1 MAKEA
6 KLFKSSVRYKIMAMF
21 VLLTISVIIIIG
33 TFMINRIDRFYND
46 EFETLM
52 TNVFN
57 EDFQRELDTK
67 LSGEDPLSSINS
79 SITAYLGQL
88 GIDSFRN
95 YYILDAFSGKALIS
109 SNSDLAKTLIASPN
123 IIAAMNGKI
132 GDISSYASDYMDYGV
147 PVRSGG
153 DTKYIVYIKDSKEEV
168 DDMVNNILSIIFMA
182 LGLGIII
189 SIAFGFLLSKTIIS
203 PISSLTQKAQ
213 RITSGDFG
221 DTIEVNSSDE
231 IGQLTKTFNDMAVEL
246 NQTLGEIKGERDKVE
261 TILRHMA
268 DGIMAFDNH
277 GKIIHINPA
286 AKKILGYDKV
296 EKMHFNDIFKPTEL
310 TITRVMF
317 SGEYEAIEKQME
329 LGEKGIKLVFAKFKT
344 EDTPGGVVVVI
355 QDITQQQKLENSRRE
370 FVANVSHELRT
381 PLTTVKGYVET
392 MMDSVEENDIDK
404 DMFSTFLGTVNKET
418 DRMTRLVKDLLTLS
432 KLDYGHRELKKEDV
446 DVSHL
451 VMGVVERMKIN
462 ASSKNVRL
470 IYEPTNQL
478 PIIMGDK
485 DRLEQV
491 IVNIISNAIKY
502 TPGGEGEVFVST
514 GRMYQNV
521 YIKIKDNGMGIP
533 KDDLP
538 HVFERFYRV
547 DKARSREQGG
557 TGLGLAISNEIVKE
571 HGGKITI
578 SSDYGVGTEVIIML
592 PVDE

>member
-1 MAKEA
+1 MVQDK
-6 KLFKSSVRYKIMAMF
+6 KFFKSSVRYKIMAMF

-52 TNVFN
+52 TNVFS
-57 EDFQRELDTK
+57 EDFQRELDMK
-67 LSGEDPLSSINS
+67 LSGENPLSSIDS

-95 YYILDAFSGKALIS
+95 YYILDAYSGKALLS
-109 SNSDLAKTLIASPN
+109 SNSALAKTLIATPN
-123 IIAAMNGKI
+123 IIAAMNGKV
-132 GDISSYASDYMDYGV
+132 GDMSGYTSKYMDYSV
-147 PVRSGG
+147 PVKDGAEA
-153 DTKYIVYIKDSKEEV
+153 KYIIYIKDSKEEV

-213 RITSGDFG
+213 KITSGDFG

-231 IGQLTKTFNDMAVEL
+231 IGLLTKTFNDMAVEL

-277 GKIIHINPA
+277 GRIIHINPA
-286 AKKILGYDKV
+286 AREILGI
-296 EKMHFNDIFKPTEL
+296 EKIEKLHFNEIFKITDL
-310 TITRVMF
+310 TVTRVMF
-317 SGEYEAIEKQME
+317 SGEYNAIEKQME
-329 LGEKGIKLVFAKFKT
+329 VGEKEIKLLFAKFKT
-344 EDTPGGVVVVI
+344 DDTPGGVVVVI

-392 MMDSVEENDIDK
+392 MMDSVEENDIDR
-404 DMFSTFLGTVNKET
+404 DMFHTFLSTVNKET

-446 DVSHL
+446 DVSNL
-451 VMGVVERMKIN
+451 VMSIVDRMKIN
-462 ASSKNVRL
+462 ASSKDIELV
-470 IYEPTNQL
+470 YEPTNQL
-478 PIIMGDK
+478 PVISGDK

-502 TPGGEGEVFVST
+502 TPGGEGRVFVST

-521 YIKIKDNGMGIP
+521 YIKIRDNGMGIP

-557 TGLGLAISNEIVKE
+557 TGLGLAISNEIIKE

>member
-1 MAKEA
+1 LAKEA

>member
-1 MAKEA
+1 LAKEA

-446 DVSHL
+446 DVSPL

>member
-57 EDFQRELDTK
+57 EDFQRELDMK
-67 LSGEDPLSSINS
+67 LSAEDPLSSINS
-79 SITAYLGQL
+79 SITAYQGQL

-123 IIAAMNGKI
+123 IIAAMNGKT
-132 GDISSYASDYMDYGV
+132 GDISSYAADYMDYGV
-147 PVRSGG
+147 PVKSADETR
-153 DTKYIVYIKDSKEEV
+153 YIVYIKDSREEV
-168 DDMVNNILSIIFMA
+168 DDMINNILSIIFMA

-231 IGQLTKTFNDMAVEL
+231 IGLLTKTFNDMAVEL

-286 AKKILGYDKV
+286 AKKVLGYENV
-296 EKMHFNDIFKPTEL
+296 EKMHFNDIFRPTEL

-329 LGEKGIKLVFAKFKT
+329 LGEKEIKLVFAKFKT

-392 MMDSVEENDIDK
+392 MMDSVEEDDIDK
-404 DMFSTFLGTVNKET
+404 DMFATFLGTVNKET

-446 DVSHL
+446 DISYL
-451 VMGVVERMKIN
+451 VMGIVERMKIN
-462 ASSKNVRL
+462 ASSKNVKL
-470 IYEPTNQL
+470 TYEPTNQL

-502 TPGGEGEVFVST
+502 TPGGEGTVFVST

-557 TGLGLAISNEIVKE
+557 TGLGLAISNEIIKE

-578 SSDYGVGTEVIIML
+578 SSDYGVGTEVIVML

>member
-1 MAKEA
+1 
-6 KLFKSSVRYKIMAMF
+6 MAMF

-46 EFETLM
+46 EFEDLM
-52 TNVFN
+52 TNVFS
-57 EDFQRELDTK
+57 EDFQRELSVK
-67 LSGEDPLSSINS
+67 LSGEDALMSINS
-79 SITAYLGQL
+79 SISAYLGQL

-95 YYILDAFSGKALIS
+95 YYILNAYDGKALIS
-109 SNSDLAKTLIASPN
+109 SNSDLAKTLIATPN
-123 IIAAMNGKI
+123 IIAAMNGKV
-132 GDISSYASDYMDYGV
+132 GDISDYTSKYMDYSV
-147 PVRSGG
+147 PVKIG
-153 DTKYIVYIKDSKEEV
+153 DDVRYVVYIKDSKEEV
-168 DDMVNNILSIIFMA
+168 DDMVNNILAIIFMA

-189 SIAFGFLLSKTIIS
+189 SIAFGYLLSKTIIS
-203 PISSLTQKAQ
+203 PISSLTHKAQ
-213 RITSGDFG
+213 KITSGDFG
-221 DTIEVNSSDE
+221 DTIQVTSSDE
-231 IGQLTKTFNDMAVEL
+231 IGLLTQTFNDMAVEL

-268 DGIMAFDNH
+268 DGIMAFDNK
-277 GKIIHINPA
+277 GMIIHINPA
-286 AKKILGYDKV
+286 AKKVLGYENI
-296 EKMHFNDIFKPTEL
+296 EKMHFNEIFKPTDL

-329 LGEKGIKLVFAKFKT
+329 LGEKEIKVVFAKFKT

-392 MMDSVEENDIDK
+392 MMDSVEENDIDR

-446 DVSHL
+446 DISYL
-451 VMGVVERMKIN
+451 VMGITERMKIN
-462 ASSKNVRL
+462 ASSKNVEL
-470 IYEPTNQL
+470 TYEPTNQL
-478 PIIMGDK
+478 PIITGDK

-502 TPGGEGEVFVST
+502 TLEGEGKVFVST

-557 TGLGLAISNEIVKE
+557 TGLGLAISNEIIKE

-578 SSDYGVGTEVIIML
+578 SSEYGTGTEVIIML
-592 PVDE
+592 PVEE

>member
-95 YYILDAFSGKALIS
+95 YYILDAFSGKALMS